1 MLNKQA
7 KVLSEQQ
14 IKAVLK
20 YLEGTRNG
28 LRNQVIGTRYFEH
41 LV

>member
-7 KVLSEQQ
+7 KTLSDTQ
-14 IKAVLK
+14 IKVVLK

-28 LRNQVIGTRYFEH
+28 LNLYPSR
-41 LV
+41 